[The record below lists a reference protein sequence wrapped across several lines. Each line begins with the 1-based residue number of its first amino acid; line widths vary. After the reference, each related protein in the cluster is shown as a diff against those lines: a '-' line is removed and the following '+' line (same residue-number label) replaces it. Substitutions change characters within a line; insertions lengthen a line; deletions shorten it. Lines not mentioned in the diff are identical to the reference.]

1 MLKLRILGCSGG
13 VAKGLKTT
21 SLLVN
26 DSVLIDAGSGVG
38 ELTLEEMSK
47 VKHLFITH
55 SHLDHINFLPLMLDG
70 LFESLIDPIIVH
82 AQPVTIRAIQDH
94 IFNWTI
100 WPDFT
105 KLPTAEKAVVK
116 FVEML
121 PNDKVEIDGHEY
133 EMIEVSH
140 IVPAVGYRVEFEG
153 KSFAFSGDTSS
164 NDSLWN
170 NLNAH
175 DNLDVLIVETAFP
188 EALYDLALKA
198 RHYTPSLLVEDLKKL
213 RHKPD
218 IYLTHLKPGAESQI
232 IEEVKAADPSLPI
245 KILKSDSKFEL

>member
-1 MLKLRILGCSGG
+1 MLKLRVLGCSGG
-13 VAKGLKTT
+13 IGQGLRTT

-26 DSVLIDAGSGVG
+26 DSVLIDAGTGVG
-38 ELTLEEMSK
+38 ELTLDEMSK
-47 VKHLFITH
+47 IKHLFITH
-55 SHLDHINFLPLMLDG
+55 SHLDHINFLPLLLDS
-70 LFESLIDPIIVH
+70 LFDSLIEPIIVH

-105 KLPTAEKAVVK
+105 KLPSPENAVMQ

-121 PNDKVEIDGHEY
+121 PNDKVEIDGHEF

-140 IVPAVGYRVEFEG
+140 IVPAVGYRVEYEG

-164 NDSLWN
+164 NDSFWN

-175 DNLDVLIVETAFP
+175 SDLDVLIVETAFP
-188 EALYDLALKA
+188 EAMYDLALKA

-218 IYLTHLKPGAESQI
+218 IYLTHLKPGAEEQI
-232 IEEVKAADPSLPI
+232 INEVKTANSSLPL
-245 KILKSDSKFEL
+245 KILRSGSIFEL

>member
-13 VAKGLKTT
+13 VGQGLRTT

-38 ELTLEEMSK
+38 ELTLEEMSQ

-55 SHLDHINFLPLMLDG
+55 SHLDHINFLPLLLDSM
-70 LFESLIDPIIVH
+70 FETLIEPIIVH

-105 KLPTAEKAVVK
+105 KLPSPEKAVVQ

-121 PNDKVEIDGHEY
+121 PNEKVVIDGHQY

-164 NDSLWN
+164 NDSFWN
-170 NLNAH
+170 NLNNH
-175 DNLDVLIVETAFP
+175 KNLDMLIVETAFP

-213 RHKPD
+213 RHNPD
-218 IYLTHLKPGAESQI
+218 IYLTHLKPGAENQI
-232 IEEVKAADPSLPI
+232 INEVKAADPSLSL
-245 KILKSDSKFEL
+245 KILQSGSIFEL

>member
-1 MLKLRILGCSGG
+1 
-13 VAKGLKTT
+13 
-21 SLLVN
+21 
-26 DSVLIDAGSGVG
+26 
-38 ELTLEEMSK
+38 
-47 VKHLFITH
+47 
-55 SHLDHINFLPLMLDG
+55 
-70 LFESLIDPIIVH
+70 
-82 AQPVTIRAIQDH
+82 
-94 IFNWTI
+94 
-100 WPDFT
+100 
-105 KLPTAEKAVVK
+105 
-116 FVEML
+116 ML

>member
-1 MLKLRILGCSGG
+1 LLKLRILGCSGG
-13 VAKGLKTT
+13 VGRGLKTT
-21 SLLVN
+21 SLLIN

-38 ELTLEEMSK
+38 ELTLAEMAK
-47 VKHLFITH
+47 IKHLFITH
-55 SHLDHINFLPLMLDG
+55 SHLDHINFLPLLLDSM
-70 LFESLIDPIIVH
+70 FERLATPIIVH

-105 KLPTAEKAVVK
+105 KLPSPENAVVK
-116 FVEML
+116 FAEML
-121 PNDKVEIDGHEY
+121 PNETVEIDGHEY

-140 IVPAVGYRVEFEG
+140 IVPAVGYRVEYEG
-153 KSFAFSGDTSS
+153 KSLAFSGDTSS

-175 DNLDVLIVETAFP
+175 ASLDVLIVETAFP
-188 EALYDLALKA
+188 EAMYDLALKS

-213 RHKPD
+213 RHKPE
-218 IYLTHLKPGAESQI
+218 IYLTHLKPGAEKQI
-232 IEEVKAADPSLPI
+232 IDEVKAADPSLSL
-245 KILKSDSKFEL
+245 KILQSDSIFEL

>member
-1 MLKLRILGCSGG
+1 MLKLNVLGCSGG
-13 VAKGLKTT
+13 VGKGLRTT
-21 SLLVN
+21 SLLIN

-38 ELTLEEMSK
+38 DLTFEQMCK
-47 VKHLFITH
+47 IKHVFITH
-55 SHLDHINFLPLMLDG
+55 SHLDHINFLPLLLDS
-70 LFESLIDPIIVH
+70 LFDNLIEPIIVH

-94 IFNWTI
+94 IFNWSI

-105 KLPTAEKAVVK
+105 KLPSADNPIIL
-116 FVEML
+116 FDEML
-121 PNDKVEIDGHEY
+121 PNEKIVIDDHIY

-140 IVPAVGYRVEFEG
+140 IVPAVGYRVEHEG

-164 NDSLWN
+164 NDSFWN

-175 DNLDVLIVETAFP
+175 DSLDMLIVETAFP
-188 EALYDLALKA
+188 ESMYDLALKA

-218 IYLTHLKPGAESQI
+218 IYLTHLKPASENQI
-232 IEEVKAADPSLPI
+232 INEVKAANPSLRL
-245 KILKSDSKFEL
+245 KILQSGSIFEL

>member
-1 MLKLRILGCSGG
+1 LLKLRVLGCSGG
-13 VAKGLKTT
+13 IGQGLRTT

-38 ELTLEEMSK
+38 ELTHQEMAK
-47 VKHLFITH
+47 IEHIFITH
-55 SHLDHINFLPLMLDG
+55 SHLDHIQFLPLLLDSM
-70 LFESLIDPIIVH
+70 FETLIEPITVH

-105 KLPTAEKAVVK
+105 KLPSADNAIVQ
-116 FVEML
+116 FAEML
-121 PNDKVEIDGHEY
+121 PNEIVEIDDHSF

-140 IVPAVGYRVEFEG
+140 IVPAVGYRVEHAG

-164 NDSLWN
+164 NDSFWN

-175 DNLDVLIVETAFP
+175 DNLDMLIVETAFP

-213 RHKPD
+213 RHAPD
-218 IYLTHLKPGAESQI
+218 IYLTHLKPASEDQI
-232 IEEVKAADPSLPI
+232 INEVKAANPALPL
-245 KILKSDSKFEL
+245 KILQSGSVFKL

>member
-1 MLKLRILGCSGG
+1 MLKLNVLGCSGG
-13 VAKGLKTT
+13 VGKGLRTT

-38 ELTLEEMSK
+38 DLTFEQMCK
-47 VKHLFITH
+47 IQHIFITH
-55 SHLDHINFLPLMLDG
+55 SHLDHINFLPLLLDT
-70 LFESLIDPIIVH
+70 LFDNLIEPITVH

-94 IFNWTI
+94 IFNWSI

-105 KLPTAEKAVVK
+105 KLPTADNAIIQFK
-116 FVEML
+116 EML
-121 PNDKVEIDGHEY
+121 PNETMVIDDHHY

-140 IVPAVGYRVEFEG
+140 IVPAVGYRVEHDG

-164 NDSLWN
+164 NDSFWN

-175 DNLDVLIVETAFP
+175 DNLDMLIVETAFP
-188 EALYDLALKA
+188 ESMYDLALKA

-218 IYLTHLKPGAESQI
+218 IYLTHLKPASEDQI
-232 IEEVKAADPSLPI
+232 INEVKAANPALPL
-245 KILKSDSKFEL
+245 KILKSGSIFTL